1 MISIKSLSTDM
12 LLHMYMVR
20 GSNLSCS
27 IYDVILD
34 SLALEDSTRS
44 EKPPGYRLKGVP
56 LILAG

>member
-1 MISIKSLSTDM
+1 M

-34 SLALEDSTRS
+34 SLALEGSTRS
-44 EKPPGYRLKGVP
+44 EKPPGYRLKGVQ